1 MKTLSKA
8 VAVASLLS
16 AGIMSAQVANAE
28 VSFNAAATS
37 NYIWRGATQTNNASA
52 VSGGADYAHESGAS
66 AGVWT
71 SNVAGDTEIDYYAS
85 YGAEVGGVALSA
97 GVISYDYNTDT
108 ADFVEV
114 NVGAAFAA
122 ASLSYSVK
130 VDDGDTNKDND
141 DAAYI
146 SLGYGL
152 SLAEDL
158 SLDLALGQTMDASKA
173 SSSADKYD
181 YLAALTKS
189 LPDFDFTLA
198 IANLEDGEN
207 EMFVAVSKSF

>member
-1 MKTLSKA
+1 MKSLSKA

-28 VSFNAAATS
+28 VSFNAAGTS
-37 NYIWRGATQTNNASA
+37 NYMWRGDTQTANGSA
-52 VSGGADYAHESGAS
+52 ISGGADYSHESGAA

-71 SNVAGDTEIDYYAS
+71 SNVAGDTEIDYYVS
-85 YGAEVGGVALSA
+85 YGAEVGAVSLSA
-97 GVISYDYNTDT
+97 GVISYDYNADT
-108 ADFVEV
+108 ADFVEF
-114 NVGAAFAA
+114 NVGAGFAD
-122 ASLSYSVK
+122 ASVTYSVK
-130 VDDGDTNKDND
+130 IDDGDSTKDND

-152 SLAEDL
+152 SLAEDV
-158 SLDLALGQTMDASKA
+158 SLDLALGQTINASKA

-181 YLAALTKS
+181 YLAAVTKS

-198 IANLEDGEN
+198 IANKEDGEN